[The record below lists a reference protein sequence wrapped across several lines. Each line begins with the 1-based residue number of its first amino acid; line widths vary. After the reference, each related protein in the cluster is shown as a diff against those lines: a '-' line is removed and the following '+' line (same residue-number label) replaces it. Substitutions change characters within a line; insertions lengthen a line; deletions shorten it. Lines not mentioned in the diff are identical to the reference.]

1 MAKAR
6 ILIIDDDEEIQD
18 LAKATLEP
26 EGYVITTASNG
37 KLGLRAL
44 STDAAP
50 DLILLDLMMPEMD
63 GLDVC
68 RQIKAD
74 EARQRIPIIMLSAK
88 DHEADIVSGLELG
101 ADDYITKPFST
112 RVLVAR
118 IHAVLRR
125 RGRPAL
131 ASDEPVKA
139 HGLTIHAGR
148 HEIRYRGHTIN
159 LTPTEFKIL
168 QVLAGRPGWV
178 FTRYQIVD
186 AIRGEDFAVTD
197 RSVDVQISALR
208 RKMGEAGALIETVRG
223 IGYRF
228 KD

>member
-1 MAKAR
+1 MAKAK

-18 LAKATLEP
+18 LTRETLEP
-26 EGYVITTASNG
+26 EGYAISTASNG
-37 KLGLRAL
+37 KAGLRAI
-44 STDAAP
+44 TDSAP

-68 RQIKAD
+68 RQIKTD
-74 EARQRIPIIMLSAK
+74 ENRKRIPIIMLSAK

-125 RGRPAL
+125 RGRVSLEA
-131 ASDEPVKA
+131 DEPLKA
-139 HGLTIHAGR
+139 HGLTIHPGR
-148 HEIRYRGHTIN
+148 HEIRYRGHAID

-168 QVLAGRPGWV
+168 QVLANRPGWV

-186 AIRGEDFAVTD
+186 AIRGEDFSVTD
-197 RSVDVQISALR
+197 RSIDVQVSALR
-208 RKMGEAGALIETVRG
+208 RKMGDAGTLVETVRG